1 MKRACKAGC
10 AAILI
15 FAAVTPGVPGR
26 AQTLEELELRSPG
39 PFADAVAAYIY
50 GYPLLMIGV
59 TGRIST
65 TVATAGDRLGAAP
78 LNQFGKEPKLPDS
91 TFTAVVLPS
100 TSTLYASAFLN
111 LKAGPV
117 LLHIPNMGNRFF
129 IMQMLDAWT
138 NVSVDSPGSRQS
150 SPPGD
155 YALVGP
161 DYTGGQPE
169 GTVKMIRMPTN
180 TMWIIGR
187 IFTND
192 TDWDNKEIF
201 NYIYPQLTLRPLT
214 PPNYVAPSN
223 LPIEPMPDVVTPPVN
238 QVAGMD
244 ACAFFSQMATMMYYN
259 PPIPGQDDQIV
270 KALDKLGL
278 LEGSFDCTK
287 SNNIPAL
294 QLAVATARNFLN
306 QASTP
311 SPTTTQWTISLG
323 VGIYGKQYLLRAEV
337 ALHALGANNPVDAV
351 YGVTFF
357 DGKGKALDG
366 SKNYKIH
373 FDKTGGQSIPP
384 IDGNGF
390 WSLTIYDA
398 QGKLIPY
405 SNGMTYNA
413 IGIPFV
419 QKHSACLNSD
429 GSLDLYLQAKPPTGT
444 AALCNWLQTPAS
456 GPYQA
461 FLRMYWPDPA
471 ILNKQWVPP
480 PIMTNP

>member
-1 MKRACKAGC
+1 MKRVCTATC
-10 AAILI
+10 AVALT
-15 FAAVTPGVPGR
+15 FAAAMTSVMGR
-26 AQTLEELELRSPG
+26 AQTLEELQFRSPG

-59 TGRIST
+59 TGRIAT

-91 TFTAVVLPS
+91 SFTAVVLPS
-100 TSTLYASAFLN
+100 TSTLYVSSFLN

-117 LLHIPNMGNRFF
+117 LLHIPNMGSRFF

-138 NVSVDSPGSRQS
+138 NVSPDSPGSRQS

-161 DYTGGQPE
+161 DYTGGQPD

-192 TDWDNKEIF
+192 TDMDNSDIF
-201 NYIYPQLTLRPLT
+201 NNIYPYLTLRPLM
-214 PPNYVAPSN
+214 PPNYVAPMN
-223 LPIEPMPDVVTPPVN
+223 LPIEPMPDIVTPPVN

-244 ACAFFSQMATMMYYN
+244 ACAFFSQMSSMMFYN

-270 KALDKLGL
+270 KALDNLGL
-278 LEGSFDCTK
+278 LGGSLDCTK
-287 SNNIPAL
+287 VTNMPTL

-306 QASTP
+306 AAPTP
-311 SPTTTQWTISLG
+311 PPTTTQWTVSLG
-323 VGIYGKQYLLRAEV
+323 VGTYGKQYLLRAEV
-337 ALHALGANNPVDAV
+337 ALHALGANNPIDAV
-351 YGVTFF
+351 YGVTFS
-357 DGKGKALDG
+357 DGRGKALDG

-373 FDKTGGQSIPP
+373 FDKTGGQRIPP

-398 QGKLIPY
+398 LGKLVPY
-405 SNGMTYNA
+405 SDGMTYNA

-419 QKHSACLNSD
+419 QKHQACLNMD
-429 GSLDLYLQAKPPTGT
+429 GSLDLYLQAKPPTDPT
-444 AALCNWLQTPAS
+444 ALCNWLQTPAS
-456 GPYQA
+456 GGYQA
-461 FLRMYWPDPA
+461 FLRMYWPDPD
-471 ILNKQWVPP
+471 ILNSKWIPP
-480 PIMTNP
+480 PIMKN